1 MGDATQRFKH
11 NHGLIQ
17 NQSTARS
24 HTRTPFRSG
33 SEPHYLRMVKHR
45 LFWAK
50 WPFLTICLM
59 GFNLHFGENH
69 SNAGQNFPR
78 QTFPVKAT
86 TFHHSARLQHVHWE
100 GRLMLVLAVLCRL
113 VWDVPRAVQPCLT
126 PLFLLGGF
134 NHLETILKHMSLSD
148 WEGWHPIYETENKVH
163 VWNHQPAI
171 NISFHIKWCPRS
183 IAKLVYNSND
193 YGLWHL

>member
-69 SNAGQNFPR
+69 SNAGQHFPR
-78 QTFPVKAT
+78 QTFPIKAT
-86 TFHHSARLQHVHWE
+86 TFHQLGYNMSTGKAHADSYGALQV
-100 GRLMLVLAVLCRL
+100 GLRCSQVSSTV
-113 VWDVPRAVQPCLT
+113 
-126 PLFLLGGF
+126 F
-134 NHLETILKHMSLSD
+134 NPTIS
-148 WEGWHPIYETENKVH
+148 GW
-163 VWNHQPAI
+163 W
-171 NISFHIKWCPRS
+171 F
-183 IAKLVYNSND
+183 
-193 YGLWHL
+193 